1 MGGPGLGAIETEGGR
16 SLKDPQDLT
25 VGKFL
30 QQERERKG
38 LSLEAVA
45 KVTRISLK
53 SLEALEGNEFIA
65 LPAPI
70 FIRGFLKT
78 YGSFLGL
85 NSDKIIALYESQTG
99 MIGVSSANGT
109 QPEKRLPRMIFFI
122 VIPFLIVLIGG
133 GIYWFSSSRKADKLL
148 SIPSPAPSPA
158 TAPEPEKSPSPPPK
172 PSPSKEVAK
181 APEKVQPA
189 PKREVRLA
197 PTTPLSSPPPPSTSS
212 AVNLASPSDEQRERR
227 HILRVQAREQTWVR
241 VQTDGQP
248 EFEVLLEPK
257 EKAVWTARQEMKI
270 TLGNAGGVDMTFN
283 GKKVRGFGE
292 SGQVVH
298 LQFPQDATKKGE

>member
-1 MGGPGLGAIETEGGR
+1 
-16 SLKDPQDLT
+16 LKDPQDLT

-70 FIRGFLKT
+70 FIRSFLKT
-78 YGSFLGL
+78 YASFLGL
-85 NSDKIIALYESQTG
+85 NPDKVIALYESQTG
-99 MIGVSSANGT
+99 MIGVSSANGA
-109 QPEKRLPRMIFFI
+109 QPEKRFPRMIFLI
-122 VIPFLIVLIGG
+122 VIPLLIVLIGG
-133 GIYWFSSSRKADKLL
+133 GIYWFSSSRKAVKSPSL
-148 SIPSPAPSPA
+148 PSPSPSPA
-158 TAPEPEKSPSPPPK
+158 TAPETVKSPSPPPE
-172 PSPSKEVAK
+172 PSPSKEVAR
-181 APEKVQPA
+181 APEKAQPA
-189 PKREVRLA
+189 PKREVRIA
-197 PTTPLSSPPPPSTSS
+197 PTTPPSSPPPPSASS
-212 AVNLASPSDEQRERR
+212 AVNLASPPEEKKERR

-241 VQTDGQP
+241 VQTDDQP

-257 EKAVWTARQEMKI
+257 EKAVWTARRDMKI

-298 LQFPQDATKKGE
+298 LQFPQDDTKKGE